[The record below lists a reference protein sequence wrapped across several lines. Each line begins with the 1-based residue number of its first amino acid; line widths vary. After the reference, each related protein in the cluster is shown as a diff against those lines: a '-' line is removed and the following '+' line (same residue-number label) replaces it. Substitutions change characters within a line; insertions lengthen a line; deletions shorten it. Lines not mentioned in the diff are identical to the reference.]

1 VLTRLAAA
9 VALAWSTVAC
19 GSSPPSTSPTAADAR
34 IVARWVADDASVVV
48 LNVSLGHGS
57 DRRRIPELARA
68 FRAAH
73 PASRLIITFF
83 DATAGQERF
92 VIGHIPTDGSALP
105 AGRPPSAIATFD
117 FPRSTPTATG
127 GVP

>member
-9 VALAWSTVAC
+9 VAFAWSTVAC
-19 GSSPPSTSPTAADAR
+19 GSSPPSTPTAADAR

-48 LNVSLGHGS
+48 LNVSLGPGS
-57 DRRRIPELARA
+57 DRHRIPELARA
-68 FRAAH
+68 YRAAH
-73 PASRLIITFF
+73 PTSRLIITFF
-83 DATAGQERF
+83 DASAGQERF

-117 FPRSTPTATG
+117 FPRPTRSATG